1 MKPKARNLILDL
13 LLANEGHALNVRDLI
28 GACALFKVSANTV
41 RVALV
46 RLSAEGLI
54 EAVERGS
61 YQLSGSA
68 HRLADDVATWRS
80 AEQRI
85 RPWHG
90 GYLAVHCGALG
101 RSDRSALRRRHRAL
115 EMLGFRE
122 LERDLFV
129 RPDNIEDGTDT
140 VRKRLYTLG
149 LDAGACVFVASAFDA
164 VREARIPTLW
174 DGHALSENY
183 RQQRERLE
191 AWMQRAPALEPDVA
205 AREAFLIGGQAI
217 RAVVFDPLLPEPMV
231 DTTARHAFVETVR
244 RFDRYGHAIWRSARE
259 YGARMHAPT
268 SPTSPRH

>member
-13 LLANEGHALNVRDLI
+13 LLANEGHALHVRDLI
-28 GACALFKVSANTV
+28 SACGLFTVSANTV

-61 YQLSGSA
+61 YRLSGSA
-68 HRLADDVATWRS
+68 HQLADDVATWRS

-90 GYLAVHCGALG
+90 GHLAVHCGALG

-115 EMLGFRE
+115 LMLGFRE

-129 RPDNIEDGTDT
+129 RPDNIEDGVTT
-140 VRKRLYTLG
+140 VRKRLHALG
-149 LDAGACVFVASAFDA
+149 LEAEACVFVASEFDA
-164 VREARIPTLW
+164 ARAARIPKLW
-174 DGHALSENY
+174 DGESLSEHY
-183 RQQRERLE
+183 RQQRARLE
-191 AWMQRAPALEPDVA
+191 TWMQRAPSLEPDVA

-217 RAVVFDPLLPEPMV
+217 RSIVFDPLLPEPMV
-231 DTTARHAFVETVR
+231 DTAARHAFVETVR
-244 RFDRYGHAIWRSARE
+244 RFDRYGHAIWRTARE
-259 YGARMHAPT
+259 YSART
-268 SPTSPRH
+268 NSPNSSNASTH